1 MAYYL
6 GRDVHASIT
15 TEHEIC
21 GIRVSG
27 GTTYAD
33 NVLIIGCATVTNGAL
48 GSASNIITCDGAHG
62 LSDGD
67 PVQIIMDGSAALV
80 GANFDADDTY
90 YAITFPNAN
99 KIALAATR
107 SDAIGFTDS
116 TADYNNGTTITVDD
130 NSAITVGMFVTHEP
144 GSTGI
149 NDELYV
155 ASIPGGGTSF
165 VLSSATI
172 GGSLTNQ
179 TLRFRKPI
187 AFANNSGIADANIVR
202 TLNGTSDT
210 AFAEDST
217 QGTFIF
223 NREYPTYAINNSTDI
238 AEIVADNTASNA
250 VPLQFASSTDR
261 NRISDL
267 VGVDVALNKVDEDI
281 AYFGQRTGLKAEIKQ
296 GIEITFTRKKSDM
309 RFAVLA
315 NSARHGLRSYTSTA
329 KTALDVDAS
338 TAIGSSTLPTAGTVV
353 IEKGDVS
360 DGSLLHAINQNYGYR
375 VHLQLKSGEEVI
387 AIRNACIQDYNT
399 TINPDGVTEESIT
412 FYSSVEPI
420 FDNAPY
426 ATVTGASDI

>member
-27 GTTYAD
+27 GTTYVD
-33 NVLIIGCATVTNGAL
+33 NVLFIGCATVTNGAL

-116 TADYNNGTTITVDD
+116 TADYNNGTTIEHDGAVT
-130 NSAITVGMFVTHEP
+130 ITAGMFVTHEP

-155 ASIPGGGTSF
+155 ASVTDGDTF
-165 VLSSATI
+165 VLSAATI
-172 GGSLTNQ
+172 GGNVTNQ

-187 AFANNSGIADANIVR
+187 AFANNSGISDANIVR

-315 NSARHGLRSYTSTA
+315 NSARHGLRSYTSTG
-329 KTALDVDAS
+329 KTVLDVDAS

-360 DGSLLHAINQNYGYR
+360 DESSLHAINQNYGYR
-375 VHLQLKSGEEVI
+375 VHLQLKAGEEVI

-420 FDNAPY
+420 FDDAPY

>member
-33 NVLIIGCATVTNGAL
+33 NVLFSGCASVTNGAL
-48 GSASNIITCDGAHG
+48 GSASNIITCDAAHG
-62 LSDGD
+62 ISDGD
-67 PVQIIMDGSAALV
+67 PVQIIMNGSATLV

-90 YAITFPNAN
+90 YAIVSNMNAN
-99 KIALAATR
+99 GKELALAATR
-107 SDAIGFTDS
+107 TDAVGFTDA
-116 TADYNNGTTITVDD
+116 TMDYNDDPTIEHDGAVTIT
-130 NSAITVGMFVTHEP
+130 AGMLVE
-144 GSTGI
+144 GNGI
-149 NDELYV
+149 PLNAYV
-155 ASIPGGGTSF
+155 ASVTDGDTF
-165 VLSSATI
+165 ELSATTT
-172 GGSLTNQ
+172 GGSVTNGTLT
-179 TLRFRKPI
+179 FRTPI
-187 AFANNSGIADANIVR
+187 AFANNTAIADANIVR
-202 TLNGTSDT
+202 TLNGNSDT

-250 VPLQFASSTDR
+250 VPLQYSSSTDR

-267 VGVDVALNKVDEDI
+267 VGVDVSLNKIDEDI
-281 AYFGQRTGLKAEIKQ
+281 AYFGQRTGLKAEKKQ

-315 NSARHGLRSYTSTA
+315 NSAKHGLRSYTSTG
-329 KTALDVDAS
+329 KTVLDVDAS

-360 DGSLLHAINQNYGYR
+360 DESLLHAINQNYGYR
-375 VHLQLKSGEEVI
+375 VHLQLKAAEEVI
-387 AIRNACIQDYNT
+387 AIRNACIQDYSTNLT
-399 TINPDGVTEESIT
+399 ADGVTEETIT
-412 FYSSVEPI
+412 FYSNVEPI

-426 ATVTGASDI
+426 AVVTGATDI